1 MQILRRPETA
11 QGRIGFRESGNS
23 DHTLTADE
31 QVDAASRRIRGER
44 YFSALF
50 ELLELFAEAK
60 AEEEEDNEPVDV
72 RIFSRARDLLDTL
85 PHGFAIPEVG
95 LDPDGEIALDWMRE
109 DRTMVSLSV
118 GASGALSYSARLRDR
133 TAHGIIELGEG
144 FPAALTELLRN
155 LYHPA

>member
-11 QGRIGFRESGNS
+11 QGRMGFWESGNS
-23 DHTLTADE
+23 DRALTADE
-31 QVDAASRRIRGER
+31 QVDAASRGIRGQS

-50 ELLELFAEAK
+50 QLLELFAEAK
-60 AEEEEDNEPVDV
+60 AEEDNEPVDV
-72 RIFSRARDLLDTL
+72 RIFSRARDLMDTL

-118 GASGALSYSARLRDR
+118 GASGALSYAAILRDR
-133 TAHGIIELGEG
+133 TAHGIIEFGDG

>member
-11 QGRIGFRESGNS
+11 QGRIGFWESGNS
-23 DHTLTADE
+23 DHALTADE

-60 AEEEEDNEPVDV
+60 AEEDSEPVDV
-72 RIFSRARDLLDTL
+72 RIFSRTRDLLDTL

-118 GASGALSYSARLRDR
+118 GASGALSYAARLRDR
-133 TAHGIIELGEG
+133 TAHGIIELGNG

>member
-11 QGRIGFRESGNS
+11 QGRIGFWESGSS
-23 DHTLTADE
+23 DRAFTADE

-60 AEEEEDNEPVDV
+60 AEEDNEPVDV
-72 RIFSRARDLLDTL
+72 RIFSRARDLLDRL

-118 GASGALSYSARLRDR
+118 GASGALSYAARLRDR
-133 TAHGIIELGEG
+133 TAHGIIELDDG